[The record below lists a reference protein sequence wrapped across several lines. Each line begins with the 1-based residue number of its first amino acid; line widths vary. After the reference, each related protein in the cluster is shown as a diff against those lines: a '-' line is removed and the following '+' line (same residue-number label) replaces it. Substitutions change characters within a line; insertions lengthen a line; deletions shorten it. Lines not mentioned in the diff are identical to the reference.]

1 MRSEKKFV
9 ISVSVINITGCVNVR
24 LEDNIKTDLKEI
36 EWGGGS
42 KLGEFGW
49 RSKGANRSFENSKD
63 LMGCIKF
70 GEFLS
75 S

>member
-36 EWGGGS
+36 EWGGGVN
-42 KLGEFGW
+42 W
-49 RSKGANRSFENSKD
+49 ANLAGDRKEQID
-63 LMGCIKF
+63 LLKTVRI
-70 GEFLS
+70 LWAV
-75 S
+75 